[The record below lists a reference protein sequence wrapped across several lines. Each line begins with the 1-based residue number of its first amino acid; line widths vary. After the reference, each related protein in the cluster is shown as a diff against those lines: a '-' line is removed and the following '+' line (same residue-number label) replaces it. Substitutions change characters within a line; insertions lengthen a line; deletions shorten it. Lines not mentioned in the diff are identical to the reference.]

1 MQKPNFNYKVF
12 FIILQT
18 RKKKTTPNFDG
29 IEPPALKA
37 QKLFFKW
44 MVLYSKAES
53 FQSWQTHVTIK

>member
-18 RKKKTTPNFDG
+18 RKKPTPNFDG

-37 QKLFFKW
+37 QKLFFK
-44 MVLYSKAES
+44 
-53 FQSWQTHVTIK
+53 

>member
-18 RKKKTTPNFDG
+18 RKKKPTPNFDG

-37 QKLFFKW
+37 QKLFFK
-44 MVLYSKAES
+44 
-53 FQSWQTHVTIK
+53 

>member
-18 RKKKTTPNFDG
+18 RKKNPPQG

-37 QKLFFKW
+37 QKPF
-44 MVLYSKAES
+44 
-53 FQSWQTHVTIK
+53 